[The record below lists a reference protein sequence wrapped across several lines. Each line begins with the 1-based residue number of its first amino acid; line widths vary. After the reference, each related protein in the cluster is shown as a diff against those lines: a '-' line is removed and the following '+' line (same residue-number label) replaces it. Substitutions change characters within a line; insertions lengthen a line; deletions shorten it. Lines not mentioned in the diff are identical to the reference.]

1 MIWSDKGMAEHH
13 ELNNKW
19 YITWDYS
26 SNSYKAIYDKEHNL
40 CLNGEFLFWDDAYHA
55 LVKYDVLSK
64 FNALKHKKMPAV
76 RKAKLYCYYSILL
89 VRNAFI

>member
-1 MIWSDKGMAEHH
+1 MVSHH

-19 YITWDYS
+19 YIS
-26 SNSYKAIYDKEHNL
+26 
-40 CLNGEFLFWDDAYHA
+40 WDDAYHA
-55 LVKYDVLSK
+55 LVKYNVLSK
-64 FNALKHKKMPAV
+64 FNALKHKKMPVV

>member
-1 MIWSDKGMAEHH
+1 MVAHH

-19 YITWDYS
+19 YISWDDKS
-26 SNSYKAIYDKEHNL
+26 SRYKAIYDKENDL
-40 CLNGEFLFWDDAYHA
+40 CLNGDFRYWDDAYHA
-55 LVKYDVLSK
+55 LVKYNVLSK
-64 FNALKHKKMPAV
+64 FNALKHKKMPVV

>member
-1 MIWSDKGMAEHH
+1 MVSHH

-19 YITWDYS
+19 YISWDDK
-26 SNSYKAIYDKEHNL
+26 SNRYKAIYDKENDL
-40 CLNGEFLFWDDAYHA
+40 CLNGDFRYWDDAYHA
-55 LVKYDVLSK
+55 LVKYNVLSK
-64 FNALKHKKMPAV
+64 FNALKHKKMPVV